1 MIDWNKE
8 LDKVDEATRPIAEGE
23 HTFKIIDATA
33 TVSSTGN
40 RMIRTTVKVEEPDPD
55 AGKTAIV
62 NLVFTFDNPRGMKM
76 TIRRLKNIGIS
87 EEQLKAEN
95 LTIEQIA
102 QRITGQ
108 VAQGKVA
115 HREWNG
121 EMQNDVDFVK
131 SGISGIASAPPVPSS
146 PTPPAPS
153 TPTTA
158 PSTSPTPSTPP
169 TPSSDA
175 PPPSPQLPLSGDP
188 DEPF

>member
-76 TIRRLKNIGIS
+76 TIRRLKNIGVS
-87 EEQLKAEN
+87 EESLKAEN

-102 QRITGQ
+102 QRIVGQ

-131 SGISGIASAPPVPSS
+131 SGVSGVPSAPSPSL
-146 PTPPAPS
+146 P
-153 TPTTA
+153 
-158 PSTSPTPSTPP
+158 TPP
-169 TPSSDA
+169 TPSA
-175 PPPSPQLPLSGDP
+175 PPAPPTSDDTPPAPQLPLDGNP

>member
-131 SGISGIASAPPVPSS
+131 SGISGIASARPVPSS

>member
-1 MIDWNKE
+1 
-8 LDKVDEATRPIAEGE
+8 
-23 HTFKIIDATA
+23 
-33 TVSSTGN
+33 
-40 RMIRTTVKVEEPDPD
+40 VKVEEPDPD

-76 TIRRLKNIGIS
+76 TIRRLKNIGVS
-87 EEQLKAEN
+87 EESLKAEN

-102 QRITGQ
+102 QRIVGQ

-131 SGISGIASAPPVPSS
+131 SGVSGVPSAPSPSL
-146 PTPPAPS
+146 P
-153 TPTTA
+153 
-158 PSTSPTPSTPP
+158 TPP
-169 TPSSDA
+169 TPSA
-175 PPPSPQLPLSGDP
+175 PPAPPTSDDTPPAPQLPLDGNP

>member
-23 HTFKIIDATA
+23 HTFKIIDAQA

-76 TIRRLKNIGIS
+76 TIRRLKNIGVS
-87 EEQLKAEN
+87 EESLKAEN

-102 QRITGQ
+102 DRIKGQ

-131 SGISGIASAPPVPSS
+131 SGVSGVPSS
-146 PTPPAPS
+146 PLPTTTATPSSPTTPPAPP
-153 TPTTA
+153 TP
-158 PSTSPTPSTPP
+158 PSPTPTPTLDP
-169 TPSSDA
+169 T
-175 PPPSPQLPLSGDP
+175 PPSPQLPLDGDP